1 MKPTLVIRGGTIV
14 DGTGAPPF
22 EADVVVTG
30 DRIIA
35 VEKFAGS
42 AGEEVDAR
50 GKIVTPGFID
60 VHTHLD
66 AQVSWDPLCAPSNAH
81 GVTSV
86 VVGNCGVGFAPCKP
100 ADRDYLIF
108 LMEGVEDVPG
118 AALRAGMPWR
128 WESFPEYLAH
138 IASLPLALNVG
149 AHLSHAPLRVYAM
162 GERGATDAQPTDD
175 ELHDMRTAVAEAMR
189 AGALGFASGRTTM
202 HRTPAWDPV
211 PGTFAG
217 RRELEAL
224 AGGLVDAGA
233 GVFELV
239 PYGAA
244 GEDADGY
251 LRDHDWLVPVARD
264 NRRPFSVTLIQS
276 LAYRDRWRES
286 LGLMD
291 EARRNGAQLV
301 PQVAARSVGVL
312 LGFGIA
318 LSPLSLFP
326 AAGDL
331 FGKPVEEVRVALR
344 DPALRARL
352 VESMAGGNGEI
363 LGGMARIEN
372 IFPLEDIG
380 VRTYENTPDRSIVAI
395 GKRLGKHPGAVML
408 DLMVQHDCRN
418 FFMVPLYNCD
428 LDAAGEM
435 LAHPAT
441 TIGLGDA
448 GAHTSQTSDAGFPS
462 FILGYWVRE
471 RKLLRIEQA
480 VRKLTGDLAAM
491 WAVKDRGVLKAGAF
505 ADINIIDL
513 DKVDLLAPEVRHEL
527 PTGAPHLY
535 QGARGYAATIVNGQV
550 VMRDGAHSGALPGRL
565 IRNAKYD
572 T

>member
-1 MKPTLVIRGGTIV
+1 MKPDLIIRNGIIV

-22 EADVVVTG
+22 EGDVAVAG
-30 DRIIA
+30 DRIIE
-35 VEKFAGS
+35 VGRVTGS
-42 AGEEVDAR
+42 AGSEVDAR

-66 AQVSWDPLCAPSNAH
+66 AQVSWDPLCSPSNVH

-118 AALRAGMPWR
+118 AALRAGMSWH
-128 WESFPEYLAH
+128 WETFPQYLDH
-138 IASLPLALNVG
+138 IAALPLALNVG
-149 AHLSHAPLRVYAM
+149 AHISHAPLRIYAM
-162 GERGATDAQPTDD
+162 GERGATDAQPTEE
-175 ELHDMRTAVAEAMR
+175 ELRGMRTAVAEAMR

-244 GEDADGY
+244 GEDANGY
-251 LRDHDWLVPVARD
+251 LRDHEWLVPVARD
-264 NRRPFSVTLIQS
+264 YRRPFSVTLIQS
-276 LAYRDRWRES
+276 LAYRDRWRDFLE
-286 LGLMD
+286 LMD
-291 EARRNGAQLV
+291 DARANGAQLV

-331 FGKPVEEVRVALR
+331 FGKPVADVRVALR

-352 VESMAGGNGEI
+352 VESMDGSGEI
-363 LGGMARIEN
+363 LGGMARIEH
-372 IFPLEDIG
+372 IFPLDDVG
-380 VRTYENTPDRSIVAI
+380 VRAYENSPDRSIVAI
-395 GKRLGKHPGAVML
+395 GKRLGKHPGEVML
-408 DLMVQHDCRN
+408 DLLVQHDCRN
-418 FFMVPLYNCD
+418 FFLVPLYNCD

-435 LAHPAT
+435 LSHPAS

-448 GAHTSQTSDAGFPS
+448 GAHTSQTSDAGFPT

-491 WAVKDRGVLKAGAF
+491 WAIKDRGVLQAGAF

-513 DKVDLLAPEVRHEL
+513 DKIYLHLPEVRHEL

-535 QGARGYAATIVNGQV
+535 QGASGYAATIVNGQV
-550 VMRDGAHSGALPGRL
+550 VMRDGTHTGALPGRL
-565 IRNAKYD
+565 IRNAQYD
-572 T
+572 A